1 MKRIRA
7 DDLTRKIVKSVIIR
21 VMKRND
27 SEASGTTRNTMF

>member
-1 MKRIRA
+1 MKRSRA

-27 SEASGTTRNTMF
+27 SEASGTARNTMF